1 MSFNTCWLLHSL
13 YLHFHRLPGALR
25 EGFNK
30 DNRFRLSVS
39 SSLTLHYVWLIISV
53 FSPICCRSNFLWHWL
68 SKVLICEYSK
78 MSLGLILLLLLSF
91 GLVLFGFMLG
101 LLLIQSQVSELGM
114 GSFLWTSQILIGYSY
129 KHSDTIALVYFAS
142 GASL

>member
-1 MSFNTCWLLHSL
+1 
-13 YLHFHRLPGALR
+13 
-25 EGFNK
+25 
-30 DNRFRLSVS
+30 
-39 SSLTLHYVWLIISV
+39 
-53 FSPICCRSNFLWHWL
+53 
-68 SKVLICEYSK
+68 

-129 KHSDTIALVYFAS
+129 KHSDTIALVYLA
-142 GASL
+142 GRASL